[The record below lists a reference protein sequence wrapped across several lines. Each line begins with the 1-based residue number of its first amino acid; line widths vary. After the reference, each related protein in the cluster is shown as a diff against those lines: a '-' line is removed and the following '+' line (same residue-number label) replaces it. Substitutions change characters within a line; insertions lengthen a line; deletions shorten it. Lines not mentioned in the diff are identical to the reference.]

1 MVTIS
6 RCCYG
11 KRKGL
16 SGSSIFNM
24 TGNVTLKKRKT
35 YVYTVYKVYKVYN
48 VYTVYTV
55 YKYSKGMGRHLSTIA
70 SSTTELLPE
79 AVREG
84 SRTGQSIVT
93 TGLSA
98 FRVYTQKEKEGSKV
112 PSLKLH
118 LITINRLSG

>member
-11 KRKGL
+11 KHKGL
-16 SGSSIFNM
+16 SVSSNFNM
-24 TGNVTLKKRKT
+24 TENTTLKKRKT
-35 YVYTVYKVYKVYN
+35 YVYTVYKVYNVYN

-84 SRTGQSIVT
+84 SRTVIPPSQQGQQP
-93 TGLSA
+93 SA
-98 FRVYTQKEKEGSKV
+98 YTPKRKERTKV
-112 PSLKLH
+112 PSL
-118 LITINRLSG
+118 